1 MQEAKKN
8 SVIQSNYQPTFTS
21 ADSALRVLRRGKS
34 NPNWK
39 AAADYLYERSKPE
52 VKLLI
57 EAQLQIKAGIYKKN
71 TKRRL
76 NKNWLLGL
84 AILAGVAI
92 FTSLLIWIFANAVI
106 RQC

>member
-1 MQEAKKN
+1 MQEARKKA
-8 SVIQSNYQPTFTS
+8 STTSNYQPTFTS

-57 EAQLQIKAGIYKKN
+57 EAQLQIKSGIYKKSS
-71 TKRRL
+71 KRNI
-76 NKNWLLGL
+76 NKNWLLWL
-84 AILAGVAI
+84 AILFGAVV
-92 FTSLLIWIFANAVI
+92 FTALLIWIFANAVI

>member
-1 MQEAKKN
+1 MQENKRET
-8 SVIQSNYQPTFTS
+8 SGYQPTFTS

-57 EAQLQIKAGIYKKN
+57 EAQLQIKAGIYKKTN
-71 TKRRL
+71 KKPS
-76 NKNWLLGL
+76 NKNWLIWLAFFLGSGL
-84 AILAGVAI
+84 FIA
-92 FTSLLIWIFANAVI
+92 LLIWIASNAVI

>member
-1 MQEAKKN
+1 MQDKRNAQTSGYK
-8 SVIQSNYQPTFTS
+8 PTFTS
-21 ADSALRVLRRGKS
+21 SDSALRVLRRGKS

-57 EAQLQIKAGIYKKN
+57 EAQLQIKSGLYKQNAK
-71 TKRRL
+71 KSM
-76 NKNWLLGL
+76 NKKWLAWLAFFLGSAFFIAL
-84 AILAGVAI
+84 V
-92 FTSLLIWIFANAVI
+92 IWIINNAVV